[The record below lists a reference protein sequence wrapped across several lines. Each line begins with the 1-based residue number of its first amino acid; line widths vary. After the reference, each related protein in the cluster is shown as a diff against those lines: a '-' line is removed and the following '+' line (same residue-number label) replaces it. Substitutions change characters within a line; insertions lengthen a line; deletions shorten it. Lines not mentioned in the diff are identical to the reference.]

1 MPKQKKRR
9 LADYSTAEMVKL
21 CGMKASST
29 FENKRDKVFERY
41 EIDPNLFKMDPNIE
55 TGGENFYPVIC
66 AELLAILI
74 KNWDKNPSSRKNAN
88 RDNVTVTQ
96 ICDFYRALLKD
107 VDNLPKELRGLIYKV
122 CQSHFTTVSLVI
134 WAERVVN
141 GLALFTETHMDQ
153 PEENIGKLCQALAI
167 QLDKMTYMEY
177 MNNKLIEAVPWIAQF
192 GVFPNPFNMNSMKK
206 PTIRTQNVG
215 LDVGLAELIKAIALE
230 MDTDKEELQYESIKD
245 EAADV
250 NAARAECYKLV
261 QSWCF
266 SSEQEEFTTNTY
278 SQGASAWKNWAK
290 RIESGEM
297 EGKEAIVAF
306 YEKQLADARL
316 EVMALEQRLDAIKN
330 DNPSIFPVTAE
341 EIEDINDA
349 YVEYFN
355 EKYGKQTNDQRYAD
369 VYIGQM
375 LWSFLTQE
383 NN

>member
-9 LADYSTAEMVKL
+9 LADYSTSEMVKL

-41 EIDPNLFKMDPNIE
+41 EIDPTLFKMDSSIE
-55 TGGENFYPVIC
+55 GGENFYPVVC

-107 VDNLPKELRGLIYKV
+107 VDDLPKELRGLIYKS
-122 CQSHFTTVSLVI
+122 CQSHFTTKCLVI

-167 QLDKMTYMEY
+167 NLDKMTYMEY

-192 GVFPNPFNMNSMKK
+192 GVFPNPFNMSSMQK
-206 PTIRTQNVG
+206 PAIGTQNVG
-215 LDVGLAELIKAIALE
+215 LDVGLAEF
-230 MDTDKEELQYESIKD
+230 EEY
-245 EAADV
+245 
-250 NAARAECYKLV
+250 
-261 QSWCF
+261 
-266 SSEQEEFTTNTY
+266 TTNTY
-278 SQGASAWKNWAK
+278 SKGASAWKNWAEK
-290 RIESGEM
+290 IESGEM
-297 EGKEAIVAF
+297 EGKDAIVAF
-306 YEKQLADARL
+306 YEKQLAEAKL
-316 EVMALEQRLDAIKN
+316 EVMALEQRLEAIKN
-330 DNPSIFPVTAE
+330 DEPAIFPVTAE

-349 YVEYFN
+349 YVEYFGD
-355 EKYGKQTNDQRYAD
+355 KYGKQTDNHRYAG

-375 LWSFLTQE
+375 LWAFLTQE
-383 NN
+383 NF